1 MLEKVFHLLSGYAE
15 FQVEGDGPRFFNI
28 TAKSRI
34 GLWGYRRR
42 EGLPVARIKARE
54 YKKLRGAYR
63 RSWARPRLLKKRG
76 APFLLHRL
84 EARKG
89 LLLGALCG
97 GALYWFLSGFLWGVS
112 VTGTQLMP
120 PSRVLEAAARQGLY
134 QGCAQREMNP
144 RGAALGILSELPE
157 LSWAGISTDGCFA
170 EIAVKEGEPKP
181 QPEEEA
187 GWSNIVASREGK
199 VVEIQAQ
206 SGRPE
211 VKLGEAVERGQLLIS
226 GLYEEEQD
234 PWAEPNPNPLQ
245 VTGPARGSVTAET
258 WRTFTVQVSGMK
270 KEWVETGEKSDQT
283 GKQLFPLPFGP
294 APTPKP
300 APGPG
305 RRPGLSGRAPAKGA
319 GHKAARLPPEG
330 SPGCLRPAGA
340 GFNRGGAEGPGPFK
354 AAGNP
359 AGGDCPWGPGAGGRA
374 GIPFHRRHVHFRGQ
388 VPLPGRN
395 WGATKSF
402 GGLDGRWG

>member
-54 YKKLRGAYR
+54 YKKLRGVYR
-63 RSWARPRLLKKRG
+63 RSGARPRLLKKRG

-144 RGAALGILSELPE
+144 RGAALGIL
-157 LSWAGISTDGCFA
+157 
-170 EIAVKEGEPKP
+170 
-181 QPEEEA
+181 
-187 GWSNIVASREGK
+187 
-199 VVEIQAQ
+199 
-206 SGRPE
+206 
-211 VKLGEAVERGQLLIS
+211 
-226 GLYEEEQD
+226 
-234 PWAEPNPNPLQ
+234 
-245 VTGPARGSVTAET
+245 
-258 WRTFTVQVSGMK
+258 
-270 KEWVETGEKSDQT
+270 
-283 GKQLFPLPFGP
+283 
-294 APTPKP
+294 
-300 APGPG
+300 
-305 RRPGLSGRAPAKGA
+305 
-319 GHKAARLPPEG
+319 
-330 SPGCLRPAGA
+330 
-340 GFNRGGAEGPGPFK
+340 
-354 AAGNP
+354 
-359 AGGDCPWGPGAGGRA
+359 
-374 GIPFHRRHVHFRGQ
+374 
-388 VPLPGRN
+388 
-395 WGATKSF
+395 
-402 GGLDGRWG
+402 